1 MAVVRVGAA
10 GSAPLPWPRA
20 TWYRSRGVAAR
31 AHLNLPNS
39 LTLFRIFLVPLLVV
53 VLLTPPW
60 ATVWV
65 KQQVQESAGLSWL
78 VDLVAW
84 LSVWREVVAVVI
96 FLVAAATD
104 WLDGYLARRR
114 GQVTDLGK
122 LLDPI
127 ADKLLTVSAFIS
139 LVELRVAPAWM
150 VVVIVGREFAVSGMR
165 SIAAARGVII
175 PASSWGK
182 YKTVSQVVAIVLL
195 ILTNTLERWL
205 RFGNLGKAALWI
217 VMILAVYSMYRY
229 FVDFARRIGLS
240 ESRGAG

>member
-1 MAVVRVGAA
+1 M
-10 GSAPLPWPRA
+10 
-20 TWYRSRGVAAR
+20 
-31 AHLNLPNS
+31 LNLPNA

-60 ATVWV
+60 TTAWV
-65 KQQVQESAGLSWL
+65 QQQVQESAGLQWL
-78 VDLVAW
+78 VDFSAW
-84 LSVWREVVAVVI
+84 LSAWREIVAVAI

-104 WLDGYLARRR
+104 WLDGFLARRR
-114 GQVTDLGK
+114 GEVTTLGK

-165 SIAAARGVII
+165 SVAAARGVVIA
-175 PASSWGK
+175 ASPWGK
-182 YKTVSQVVAIVLL
+182 YKMVAQVVAITLL
-195 ILTNTLERWL
+195 ILTTTLERWL

-217 VMILAVYSMYRY
+217 VMILAIYSMWQY
-229 FVDFARRIGLS
+229 FLGFVKSVGLGS
-240 ESRGAG
+240 ES